1 MRNLI
6 RRALTKHVLVEDAK
20 ARKVRVKE
28 NPPSE
33 LLVLT
38 TMFSIVAII
47 ALTIL
52 EIAHITILGAWN
64 MEIFASITGL
74 IGTIAGILIGAR
86 T

>member
-1 MRNLI
+1 MLNPESLNKTCPRGGCESQ
-6 RRALTKHVLVEDAK
+6 KGK
-20 ARKVRVKE
+20 SQGG
-28 NPPSE
+28 PPSE

-38 TMFSIVAII
+38 TIFSIVAII

-52 EIAHITILGAWN
+52 EIAHIIILGAWN

-74 IGTIAGILIGAR
+74 IGTVAGILIGAR

>member
-1 MRNLI
+1 
-6 RRALTKHVLVEDAK
+6 
-20 ARKVRVKE
+20 VKE

-38 TMFSIVAII
+38 TIFSIVAII

-52 EIAHITILGAWN
+52 EIAHIIILGAWN

-74 IGTIAGILIGAR
+74 IGTIAGILIG
-86 T
+86 TKT

>member
-1 MRNLI
+1 L
-6 RRALTKHVLVEDAK
+6 EDAK

-38 TMFSIVAII
+38 TIFSIIAII

-52 EIAHITILGAWN
+52 EIAHITILSAWN
-64 MEIFASITGL
+64 MEIFASITAL
-74 IGTIAGILIGAR
+74 IGTIAGILIG
-86 T
+86 TKT